1 MYRKIK
7 PSNGK
12 RVGEPQITQMKTTDY
27 TDKMGQVTLEIT
39 LGLIGI
45 LLLLLASVQ
54 VFVWVNERLVL
65 RQEDYEGSVEGRKQ
79 FGRVEAGKA
88 DKEVQVDESDTTRY
102 KKLTIL
108 E

>member
-1 MYRKIK
+1 MVYPRTRLM
-7 PSNGK
+7 SGK
-12 RVGEPQITQMKTTDY
+12 RVGK
-27 TDKMGQVTLEIT
+27 KAQVTLEIT
-39 LGLIGI
+39 LGFIGA
-45 LLLLLASVQ
+45 LLLLLGALK

-88 DKEVQVDESDTTRY
+88 DTEVQVDEQDTTRY
-102 KKLTIL
+102 KKFTIF